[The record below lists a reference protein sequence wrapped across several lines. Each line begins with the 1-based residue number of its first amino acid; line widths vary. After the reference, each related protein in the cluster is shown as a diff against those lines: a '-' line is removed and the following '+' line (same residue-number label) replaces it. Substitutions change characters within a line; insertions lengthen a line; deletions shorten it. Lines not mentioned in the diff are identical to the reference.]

1 MDGVLCSP
9 SLFMVLTLPPAKMF
23 VQKKLRG
30 ELARDIVWQ
39 RLPSGRFLCFEFFV
53 SFCVHSWLSFH
64 DEIVA
69 VVHFA
74 RPGRERAANLRF
86 NQTGAVRCR
95 RAQVSA
101 FVADWLRVDAVGHG
115 VVCVERER
123 RTECGF
129 LGFYTVY
136 DGRFYGGGNFG
147 VHFCAGLSGR
157 ARPGRPDVV
166 AGEIDGGYRAFASG
180 RIAICAGDSNLGIP
194 SRRRGRL
201 VHRDAVETARHFE
214 LGDGDGRPHPH
225 RQHHPSGVRGIRADS
240 WSDRVSRDVSA
251 IKPRIL
257 VIRGG
262 AIGDFILTLP
272 VIAALRRQ
280 FPQAHLEVLG
290 YPHIAQL
297 AVAGGLADR
306 VQPIEA
312 RGLAGFFARGGT
324 LEPDLMD
331 YFSEFDLVISYLY
344 DPDEIFKTNVGR
356 CLVKQFIVGP
366 HRPDE
371 ADRIHATQV
380 YLKPLERL
388 AIFDADP
395 VPRLSFNPQLSTLN
409 QLALHPGSGS
419 EKKNWPETKWAG
431 LIQQIMATTNWD
443 LLLVGGEAE
452 GERLRRLAAVLPP
465 ARGSIAQGLP
475 PAHTGQ

>member
-1 MDGVLCSP
+1 
-9 SLFMVLTLPPAKMF
+9 
-23 VQKKLRG
+23 
-30 ELARDIVWQ
+30 
-39 RLPSGRFLCFEFFV
+39 
-53 SFCVHSWLSFH
+53 
-64 DEIVA
+64 
-69 VVHFA
+69 
-74 RPGRERAANLRF
+74 
-86 NQTGAVRCR
+86 
-95 RAQVSA
+95 
-101 FVADWLRVDAVGHG
+101 
-115 VVCVERER
+115 
-123 RTECGF
+123 
-129 LGFYTVY
+129 
-136 DGRFYGGGNFG
+136 
-147 VHFCAGLSGR
+147 
-157 ARPGRPDVV
+157 
-166 AGEIDGGYRAFASG
+166 
-180 RIAICAGDSNLGIP
+180 
-194 SRRRGRL
+194 
-201 VHRDAVETARHFE
+201 
-214 LGDGDGRPHPH
+214 
-225 RQHHPSGVRGIRADS
+225 
-240 WSDRVSRDVSA
+240 VSA

-272 VIAALRRQ
+272 AIAALRHQ

-312 RGLAGFFARGGT
+312 RGLAGFFARDGT

-344 DPDEIFKTNVGR
+344 DPDDIFKTNVGR

-380 YLKPLERL
+380 FLKPLERL

-395 VPRLSFNPQLSTLN
+395 VPRLSLNSQPLGSAKRSKDGSTLN

-419 EKKNWPETKWAG
+419 EKKNWPEAKWAG

-452 GERLRRLAAVLPP
+452 GERLRRLATMLPP
-465 ARGSIAQGLP
+465 ARCSIAQGLP
-475 PAHTGQ
+475 LAELAQRIQSGAAFVGHDSGITHLAAAVGLPCVVLWADTLEEVWRPQGEQLVVLKEITGVRAISMEKVMNELRKLVRE

>member
-1 MDGVLCSP
+1 
-9 SLFMVLTLPPAKMF
+9 
-23 VQKKLRG
+23 
-30 ELARDIVWQ
+30 
-39 RLPSGRFLCFEFFV
+39 
-53 SFCVHSWLSFH
+53 
-64 DEIVA
+64 
-69 VVHFA
+69 
-74 RPGRERAANLRF
+74 
-86 NQTGAVRCR
+86 
-95 RAQVSA
+95 VSA
-101 FVADWLRVDAVGHG
+101 V
-115 VVCVERER
+115 
-123 RTECGF
+123 T
-129 LGFYTVY
+129 
-136 DGRFYGGGNFG
+136 
-147 VHFCAGLSGR
+147 
-157 ARPGRPDVV
+157 
-166 AGEIDGGYRAFASG
+166 
-180 RIAICAGDSNLGIP
+180 
-194 SRRRGRL
+194 
-201 VHRDAVETARHFE
+201 
-214 LGDGDGRPHPH
+214 
-225 RQHHPSGVRGIRADS
+225 
-240 WSDRVSRDVSA
+240 
-251 IKPRIL
+251 PRIL

-272 VIAALRRQ
+272 AIAALRRQ

-312 RGLAGFFARGGT
+312 RRLAAFFARDGT

-388 AIFDADP
+388 AIFAADP
-395 VPRLSFNPQLSTLN
+395 VPRLSFNPQNSSGRADLLVSPDARQRVPTV
-409 QLALHPGSGS
+409 ALHPGSGS

-431 LIQQIMATTNWD
+431 LMQQIMATTNWN

-452 GERLRRLAAVLPP
+452 GERLQRLAGAMPS
-465 ARGSIAQGLP
+465 ARCSIAQGLP
-475 PAHTGQ
+475 LAELAQRIQSGAAFVGHDSGITHLAAAVGLPCVVLWADTLEEVWRPQGEPLVILKEITGVQAISVEKVLNELRKLNG